1 MIDIEERPIAD
12 AIDGVPDPSKC
23 TILSGHDSALEQM
36 FENYRSGRMHHAWL
50 LSGPRGIGKASMAM
64 MWAKFLFS
72 YPDRRDLP
80 PPPAQFDPGSIG
92 EDIHRQVAQGAHPQL
107 LHLTRPWDEKTK
119 RFKTQLSVEE
129 IRRTQ
134 HFYGMTAG
142 AGGWRVTIVDSI
154 DDMNASAA
162 NALLK
167 ILEEPP
173 KKSLFFVL
181 SHATGRPLATIKSR
195 CQQLT
200 LQPLSDDQNLAVINR
215 LGVQA
220 SDADKQKAVE
230 LSEGSVRRTIQLLES
245 TVMKDFSVF
254 ESLMKRQAT
263 GDGGDWKAVH
273 KIADSLSR
281 RGQEEAYG
289 LFKDLVTGW
298 IGAQVRSNQQVAL
311 SELAGWAELW
321 DKANRS
327 STLAEAFNLDKKQVI
342 LSLFGDLFER
352 NRRG

>member
-12 AIDGVPDPSKC
+12 RIETVPDPSQC
-23 TILSGHDSALEQM
+23 ENVLGHDAVLNQL
-36 FENYRSGRMHHAWL
+36 FDNHRSGRMHHAWL
-50 LSGPRGIGKASMAM
+50 LSGPRGIGKASLAILF
-64 MWAKFLFS
+64 AKFLFR
-72 YPDRRDLP
+72 YPDGNDLP
-80 PPPAQFDPGSIG
+80 ERFDSTAIPS
-92 EDIHRQVAQGAHPQL
+92 DIHRQVAQGAHPQL

-134 HFYGMTAG
+134 SFYGMTAG
-142 AGGWRVTIVDSI
+142 AGGWRITIVDSV

-200 LQPLSDDQNLAVINR
+200 LQPLKTAETLDVLNQ
-215 LGVQA
+215 LGIQA
-220 SDADKQKAVE
+220 SDADKQRAVE
-230 LSEGSVRRTIQLLES
+230 LSNGSVRRAILLLES
-245 TVMKDFSVF
+245 SIMKDFGAF
-254 ESLMKRQAT
+254 ESLMKRNAT
-263 GDGGDWKAVH
+263 GDGGDWKSAH
-273 KIADSLSR
+273 KIADNLSR
-281 RGQEEAYG
+281 RGQEDAYH
-289 LFKDLVTGW
+289 LFGDLVAGW
-298 IGAQVRSNQQVAL
+298 IGAQVRINSQAPASV
-311 SELAGWAELW
+311 LAGWADVW

-327 STLAEAFNLDKKQVI
+327 SKLADAFNLDKKQVI

-352 NRRG
+352 NRRV